1 MMRFKVL
8 TAVLM
13 CMTMAAVVVR
23 AHETTY
29 MGTIEFAEKSRVR
42 VRTVNAEGKVA
53 DKATLFTVTDTT
65 KVTRSDKAVAFADAA
80 PKVGER
86 IVVVVA
92 HGDEAGTEWTCSMH
106 PHIAEEKAGQC
117 PVCKMTLKERERPA
131 KASQIKLAAT

>member
-1 MMRFKVL
+1 MRCKGL
-8 TAVLM
+8 TMALM
-13 CMTMAAVVVR
+13 CVMASAIVVR

-29 MGTIEFAEKSRVR
+29 MGTIEFAEKARVR

-53 DKATLFTVTDTT
+53 DKATMFAVTDST
-65 KVTRSDKAVAFADAA
+65 KVTRGDKTVAFADAA
-80 PKVGER
+80 PKIGER

-92 HGDEAGTEWTCSMH
+92 HGDEAATEWTCSMH
-106 PHIAEEKAGQC
+106 SHIAEEKPGAC